1 VRNRTLPWQRRSNN
15 NHYFLHREYKRLRNL
30 ASQEQLDDNGNVIL
44 WVSGDEGL
52 RRACNTERQPS

>member
-1 VRNRTLPWQRRSNN
+1 MPPWQRRSNN

-44 WVSGDEGL
+44 GVSGGEGGGTGG
-52 RRACNTERQPS
+52 NTERQP